1 MRLGRIRPALATLG
15 IVVAVQILA
24 VMPAWVSDAACSPED
39 AEDWQAPDAS
49 PQSERALR
57 VCRGCPVRLQCL
69 AAGLERHE
77 AGIWGGLTESARERV
92 QHGMTVARV
101 SEIRRHRAGLGEVA

>member
-1 MRLGRIRPALATLG
+1 MKLTGLM
-15 IVVAVQILA
+15 A

-69 AAGLERHE
+69 AAAMERPE
-77 AGIWGGLTESARERV
+77 AGIWGGLTESDRERV

-101 SEIRRHRAGLGEVA
+101 SEIRRHRAGLGKVA